1 MKSFAHFNARSLEE
15 ALELLQ
21 AHAGEAVL
29 NAGGTDLLGLLK
41 ADCLPRYPRAV
52 INLKTVP
59 GMDGMEEK
67 PEGLYVGALVR
78 LADLARSPLIRS
90 HYPALAEAA
99 HSVASPQIRNVAT
112 LGGNLCQ
119 ETRCWYYRYPKVLGG
134 SIECARKG
142 GSKCYAPQGDNRYHA
157 LFGARRCYAV
167 CPSDTAVALAAYEA
181 KLKIRGPQGE
191 RTVALND
198 FYHPLGKDLRP
209 EEIVVGVE
217 LPPPPSGAR
226 QRFLKFTLRRPID
239 FAVVSVASVVKEE
252 DQVVT
257 DCRLVLGAVAAGPL
271 RARAAEDFLRGK
283 PLEEKTVT
291 RAAEEALAG
300 ARPLSGNAYKIEITK
315 TLIKRALLG
324 GA

>member
-1 MKSFAHFNARSLEE
+1 MRSFAHYNARSVSE

-21 AHAGEAVL
+21 TYAGEAVL

-59 GMDGMEEK
+59 GLDVQEQR
-67 PEGLYVGALVR
+67 PDGLYLGALVR
-78 LADLARSPLIRS
+78 LADLDRSSLIRED
-90 HYPALAEAA
+90 YPLLAEAA
-99 HSVASPQIRNVAT
+99 HSVASPQIRNMGT

-119 ETRCWYYRYPKVLGG
+119 EVRCWYYRYPARLGG
-134 SIECARKG
+134 SLPCARKG
-142 GSKCYAPQGDNRYHA
+142 GTKCYAPQGDNRFHA
-157 LFGARRCYAV
+157 ILGARRCFAV

-191 RTVALND
+191 RSAAVTD
-198 FYHPLGKDLRP
+198 FYNPLGKDLRP

-239 FAVVSVASVVKEE
+239 FAVASVAAVVKEE
-252 DQVVT
+252 DGVVT
-257 DCRLVLGAVAAGPL
+257 DCRLVLGAVAPGPV
-271 RARAAEDFLRGK
+271 RARAAEEMLKGR
-283 PLEEKTVT
+283 PLEPGIAAQ
-291 RAAEEALAG
+291 AAEEALA
-300 ARPLSGNAYKIEITK
+300 AAKPLSGNAYKVEIAR
-315 TLIKRALLG
+315 TLIRRALSG
-324 GA
+324 E